1 MNEIYKRPV
10 TSPICIQL
18 RERNARS
25 WAGCAVSMLVLAC
38 SGSGQSGNETGGI
51 GGSTIGTGGNTVT
64 IVGLGGVA
72 ASGGKQGVGGTSAT
86 GGLQSSGGQSSSAGG
101 AATGGGAAA
110 GGAPLSSGGM
120 LSTGGAKPTGG
131 SAAITGGANA
141 TGGNFPT
148 GGTVA
153 TGGNRSTGGSNGSG
167 GAPSTG
173 GAAAGGSSLGG
184 ASAAGGS
191 SVTGPCDIF
200 ATGNT
205 PCVAAHSTVR
215 LLLGS
220 YGGPLY
226 QVRRASDSKTQDI
239 PFVARVGVADSSA
252 QDTFCTGTTC
262 TMSVIYDQSGRGN
275 HLVRSKGGA
284 EVCKH
289 QDLEAVA
296 NALPLKLGGH
306 QVYGIKVVSDDNGG
320 CTPPAGSEGTG
331 YRLDKTTGVATGD
344 DAETEYMVT
353 SGDTQAYQNSGCCFD
368 YGNVET
374 DDKDDGAATME
385 AVYFGGGAG
394 WGHGGGNGPW
404 VMADMEN
411 GIFSGSTSAYT
422 GNTSVPYPYVTA
434 VLIGRSGGT
443 YALKAG
449 NAQSGNLTTMYDG
462 ARPSGYTKMKKQ
474 GAIVLGTGGDNSDH
488 GRGYFFEGV
497 MTTGA
502 ATDAIMNQVQANIVA
517 AGYGQ

>member
-1 MNEIYKRPV
+1 M
-10 TSPICIQL
+10 
-18 RERNARS
+18 
-25 WAGCAVSMLVLAC
+25 WAGYTVNMLVLAC
-38 SGSGQSGNETGGI
+38 SGSGQPGSESGGI
-51 GGSTIGTGGNTVT
+51 GGSTVATGGNTAA
-64 IVGLGGVA
+64 IIGSGGVTG
-72 ASGGKQGVGGTSAT
+72 SGGKQGVGGTSAT
-86 GGLQSSGGQSSSAGG
+86 GGLPNSGGAVSSTGG
-101 AATGGGAAA
+101 AAT
-110 GGAPLSSGGM
+110 GGAPLSSGGT
-120 LSTGGAKPTGG
+120 LSTGGARPTGG
-131 SAAITGGANA
+131 SSATTGGANA
-141 TGGNFPT
+141 TGGANVT
-148 GGTVA
+148 GGANATGGRVA
-153 TGGNRSTGGSNGSG
+153 TGGTNATGGKTSTGGTAATGGTTGTGGSNRSG
-167 GAPSTG
+167 GASATG
-173 GAAAGGSSLGG
+173 GAAAGGSATGG
-184 ASAAGGS
+184 ATAAGGS

-215 LLLGS
+215 LLLSS
-220 YGGPLY
+220 YSGPLY

-239 PFVARVGVADSSA
+239 AFLAGVGAANAAA

-262 TMSVIYDQSGRGN
+262 TISVIYDQSGKAN

-306 QVYGIKVVSDDNGG
+306 SVYGIKVTSDDNGG
-320 CTPPAGSEGTG
+320 CTPPAGSEGVG

-344 DAETEYMVT
+344 AAETEYMVT
-353 SGDTQAYQNSGCCFD
+353 SGDAQAYNSGCCFD

-385 AVYFGGGAG
+385 AIYFGNGAG
-394 WGHGGGNGPW
+394 WGHGGGSGPW
-404 VMADMEN
+404 VMADLEN
-411 GIFSGSTSAYT
+411 GIFSGSTNAYT

-443 YALKAG
+443 YALMAG
-449 NAQSGNLTTMYDG
+449 NSQTGNLTTMWDG
-462 ARPSGYTKMKKQ
+462 ARPSGYTTMKKQ

-502 ATDAIMNQVQANIVA
+502 ATAAIMNQVQANIVA
-517 AGYGQ
+517 AGYGK